1 MSKMPDREDVGRLP
15 RPVSRQSDPLVDLR
29 TRDLLRC
36 FPEAFVE
43 GKVDFERLR
52 AALGD
57 IVDDGLER
65 YTFTWAGRRDALRLL
80 QMPTRATLAPC
91 PEESMDWD
99 TTQNVFIEGENLE
112 ALKLMLR
119 PYYGRVKMIYIDP
132 PYNTGNDFVYRDDY
146 RDPLGAYLQM
156 TGQRDEAGNLLTSNP
171 ETSGRYHSA
180 WLTMMY
186 PRLFLARQLLCE
198 DGVIFV
204 SIDDH
209 EVHNLRMIMNEVFGE
224 ENFVGVM
231 KRRAARKTA
240 FLRNTMSDLCDY
252 VLVYSRTPI
261 TYPLSVST
269 VSDATRPVLQE
280 NNPECVR
287 VLPAGRPACCG
298 DGTYPAGVYGVRTQR
313 FELLDDLEITD
324 GALAND
330 VRVKGRFRVNQQ
342 LLGATVYI
350 TRNFGLR
357 RKLLPE
363 EYDIPKTVSDLIDD
377 PEVYNEKGSEELREL
392 FGACIFDNPKP
403 VGLLK
408 YLLRAMSVADQDF
421 LILDFFAGSCTTA
434 QAVLEL
440 DREDG
445 GNRRFIM
452 VQLPEPTPE
461 GSAAREA
468 GFETIAEI
476 GKERIRRVIARLKE
490 QNQGQLD
497 LPDRDRPEDLGFRVY
512 KLAPSNYRS
521 WSGVEA
527 EGEEPPPPETYLD
540 QMELFTDALVDGW
553 TPEGVIAEVALKE
566 AGFGL
571 NYRTETVDGLQGQTV
586 YRVTDPDREQVF
598 YLTLDEKVRLEAL
611 KALGLDRDTLFVCRA
626 SALDDET
633 AANLA
638 LQCRLRV
645 I

>member
-1 MSKMPDREDVGRLP
+1 MSEDS
-15 RPVSRQSDPLVDLR
+15 PVEQAQAETHPVARQSEDILARRLEELR
-29 TRDLLRC
+29 RC

-57 IVDDGLER
+57 IVDDGPER
-65 YTFTWAGRRDALRLL
+65 YTFSWAGRRDALRLL
-80 QMPTRATLAPC
+80 QMPTRATLLPC
-91 PEESMDWD
+91 PEQSIDWD

-112 ALKLMLR
+112 TLKLLLR

-132 PYNTGNDFVYRDDY
+132 PYNTGNDFIYRDDY
-146 RDPLGAYLQM
+146 RDSLGAYLQM

-186 PRLFLARQLLCE
+186 PRLFLARQLLRE

-224 ENFVGVM
+224 ENFIACVVWQNLDTI
-231 KRRAARKTA
+231 KNDAKY
-240 FLRNTMSDLCDY
+240 FSNNHEYL
-252 VLVYSRTPI
+252 LVYGRLKDFITLRGVPKPEKHRLVYRNRDNDPHGPYLLTPLHAKSGTASARYTI
-261 TYPLSVST
+261 RLSNG
-269 VSDATRPVLQE
+269 QE
-280 NNPECVR
+280 WTP
-287 VLPAGRPACCG
+287 PP
-298 DGTYPAGVYGVRTQR
+298 GTYPRFSAETLRRLDAEGRLFLDPEGRRVPQKKTFLREVGKRMPATTFWDYGGYGSTRQSNA
-313 FELLDDLEITD
+313 ELK
-324 GALAND
+324 A
-330 VRVKGRFRVNQQ
+330 
-342 LLGATVYI
+342 LLG
-350 TRNFGLR
+350 G
-357 RKLLPE
+357 
-363 EYDIPKTVSDLIDD
+363 
-377 PEVYNEKGSEELREL
+377 GM
-392 FGACIFDNPKP
+392 FDNPKP
-403 VGLLK
+403 AK
-408 YLLRAMSVADQDF
+408 LLRIVADLVLDTNGRD
-421 LILDFFAGSCTTA
+421 ITLDFFAGSCTTA

-440 DREDG
+440 NREDG

-490 QNQGQLD
+490 QNQSKLD
-497 LPDRDRPEDLGFRVY
+497 LPNRETPEDLGFRIY
-512 KLAPSNYRS
+512 KLASSNYRS

-527 EGEEPPPPETYLD
+527 EGDEPPAPETYVE
-540 QMELFTDALVDGW
+540 QMEMFTDALADGW
-553 TPEGVIAEVALKE
+553 TPETVITEVALKE

-571 NYRTETVDGLQGQTV
+571 NYTTETEEGLQEQTV
-586 YRVTDPDREQVF
+586 YRITDPDRGQLF
-598 YLTLDEKVRLEAL
+598 YLCLEDTVRLEAL
-611 KALGLDRDTLFVCRA
+611 KPLGLDRDTLFVCRA